1 MARTKKDAT
10 EDTTPRQSKEEL
22 QKATE
27 YFANHTL
34 QEYAGKYVAL
44 VGEEIVASGKDPR
57 DVYKRAVQKE
67 EKIPL
72 IARVSR
78 PDEHIW

>member
-1 MARTKKDAT
+1 MARTKKNNSD
-10 EDTTPRQSKEEL
+10 DTTPRQSKEEL

-27 YFANHTL
+27 YFANNTL
-34 QEYAGKYVAL
+34 HEYAGKYVAL
-44 VGEEIVASGKDPR
+44 VGEVIVASGKNPR
-57 DVYKRAVQKE
+57 DVYKRAVKKE

-78 PDEHIW
+78 PDEHVW